1 MIYLLSYCRGCSG
14 KIELNLDLWKV
25 VSLDVGGRCKSRL
38 TRIHD
43 SQTGWFLPTFD
54 IYLVLFQIRL
64 RFILNSYLALLFNYY
79 TVRWDLDGK
88 GMKKL
93 WYSDQGSGGEW
104 FLLSTWL
111 THWPRVGKEGSEK
124 WRRKRK
130 RKKEELQRVQRDFG
144 SFSGSVWEERAES
157 EKETEKRRVL
167 VRGKWKGELGKKR
180 IRDHLLWVNE
190 TPVAPLQCFSAQQQE
205 ASFLRTGKLENTN
218 QEKQISSWWRSGSI
232 IQAGCWKAQVSWF
245 SVQFHNFTA
254 VTKMIGSYHVWPQG
268 NTLCMIISI
277 IDTMDIEV

>member
-64 RFILNSYLALLFNYY
+64 QFILNSYLALLFDYY

-130 RKKEELQRVQRDFG
+130 RKKEELQSSEGF
-144 SFSGSVWEERAES
+144 WEFLWECLGGKSR
-157 EKETEKRRVL
+157 
-167 VRGKWKGELGKKR
+167 KWKGDRKETSSCEGKVKR
-180 IRDHLLWVNE
+180 GIRE
-190 TPVAPLQCFSAQQQE
+190 
-205 ASFLRTGKLENTN
+205 KEN
-218 QEKQISSWWRSGSI
+218 
-232 IQAGCWKAQVSWF
+232 
-245 SVQFHNFTA
+245 
-254 VTKMIGSYHVWPQG
+254 
-268 NTLCMIISI
+268 
-277 IDTMDIEV
+277 